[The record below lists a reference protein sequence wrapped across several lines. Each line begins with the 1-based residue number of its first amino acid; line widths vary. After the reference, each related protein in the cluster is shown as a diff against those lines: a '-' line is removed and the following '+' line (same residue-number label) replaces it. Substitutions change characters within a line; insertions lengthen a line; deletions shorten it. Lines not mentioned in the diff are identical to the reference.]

1 MLTQIA
7 FVGLGGFLGSVGRY
21 LLSLLVTQWSSASRF
36 PAATLVVNVVGCL
49 AIGALSGFATRSE
62 FLTPSVRLFMITGL
76 LGGFTTFSAFGFET
90 FLLGKASLG
99 MMALANIA
107 AQIVLGLG
115 AVWLGHTL
123 LISGR

>member
-7 FVGLGGFLGSVGRY
+7 LVGLGGFLGSVGRY

-62 FLTPSVRLFMITGL
+62 ARRQCGRVSRDRCPERIRDALRVPHAIGPPLHDHRTPRWVHHL
-76 LGGFTTFSAFGFET
+76 LG
-90 FLLGKASLG
+90 LRL
-99 MMALANIA
+99 
-107 AQIVLGLG
+107 
-115 AVWLGHTL
+115 
-123 LISGR
+123 